1 MDFKSVY
8 FVQNKLICITLW
20 RFVLMITC
28 NMLTQKTYVNFNRNI
43 LNIC

>member
-28 NMLTQKTYVNFNRNI
+28 NMLTQKHMLTLTEI
-43 LNIC
+43 S